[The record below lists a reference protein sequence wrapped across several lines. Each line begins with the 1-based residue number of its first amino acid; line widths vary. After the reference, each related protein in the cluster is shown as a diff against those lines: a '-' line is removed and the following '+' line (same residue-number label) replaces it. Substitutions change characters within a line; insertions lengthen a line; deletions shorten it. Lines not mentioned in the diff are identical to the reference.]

1 MLIAAGLALLLIMLR
16 LEAARFSAAEYD
28 DTVDGHAPSVRRRI
42 AWYAIGL
49 VLVAAIFIVHP
60 TPGDD
65 FALGAGD
72 RPKTILYGFLY
83 AAIGTATALGIAFYR
98 YCRLRFPDVWSYPG
112 ALLNAVVTAIVDE
125 VAFRGAVLG
134 ILLVTGLDPTAA
146 NVIQA
151 LLYALA
157 TRLGAPGRNR
167 WLLVMALL
175 IGLVGGWVTAVTGGI
190 AAAFLGHAVT
200 RFAVFLS
207 TGHAGQFLPRGREV
221 EEIEAKRRPPQGWRV
236 IGPREPASR
245 DRRGRRAR
253 RDRRRPRR
261 QAPAH
266 GRRSGSTSISRSASR
281 SARTATSSW
290 SPGLRRAGRRTGSR
304 PTSLRCAGSWSC
316 ARTLWTRRSARPD
329 RRIVPRST
337 RSTSAAGRRH
347 CSLPTMS
354 PSSSPSSD
362 AGSASRR
369 TPR

>member
-1 MLIAAGLALLLIMLR
+1 VADWLPTLRTLIAAGLALLLIMLR

-28 DTVDGHAPSVRRRI
+28 DTIDGRAPSLRRRI

-60 TPGDD
+60 SPQDD

-72 RPKTILYGFLY
+72 RPKAILYGFLY
-83 AAIGTATALGIAFYR
+83 AALGTAIALGIAFYR
-98 YCRLRFPDVWSYPG
+98 YRRLRFPDVWSYPG

-134 ILLVTGLDPTAA
+134 LLLLTGLEPTAA

-151 LLYALA
+151 ILYALA

-167 WLLVMALL
+167 WLLLMALG
-175 IGLVGGWVTAVTGGI
+175 IGLAGGWVTAVTGGI

-236 IGPREPASR
+236 IASREPASR
-245 DRRGRRAR
+245 DR
-253 RDRRRPRR
+253 
-261 QAPAH
+261 
-266 GRRSGSTSISRSASR
+266 
-281 SARTATSSW
+281 
-290 SPGLRRAGRRTGSR
+290 
-304 PTSLRCAGSWSC
+304 
-316 ARTLWTRRSARPD
+316 
-329 RRIVPRST
+329 
-337 RSTSAAGRRH
+337 
-347 CSLPTMS
+347 
-354 PSSSPSSD
+354 
-362 AGSASRR
+362 
-369 TPR
+369 